1 MFGRPRPVV
10 FDPYRHQRRRR
21 RLPAW
26 LWTLLVGLV
35 AGAAGTIV
43 AQQRWLPE
51 RLSAA
56 DSARLRISLQ
66 QAQADRD
73 RLQGELQAAAGQR
86 DAARTQQQTL
96 QREHDTLAVR
106 AAGWDEDL
114 AFLVD
119 ALPPDPREGAVAVRA
134 VRAGVRGG
142 VLHYALALSH
152 DGRPIDGVLTLAA
165 EGRSADG
172 RVLRV
177 DLPALQRRIT
187 ARHVERG
194 EAVLPPGFVP
204 AQLTVRIAE
213 REGGRRLGM
222 RVVLVRGA

>member
-1 MFGRPRPVV
+1 MFGRSRPVV
-10 FDPYRHQRRRR
+10 FDPYRRQRRRR

-26 LWTLLVGLV
+26 LWTLLLGLV
-35 AGAAGTIV
+35 AGAVGTVV

-56 DSARLRISLQ
+56 DSAQLRSALLE
-66 QAQADRD
+66 ARAGRD
-73 RLQGELQAAAGQR
+73 RLQRELQAAGGER
-86 DAARTQQQTL
+86 DAARTELQTL
-96 QREHDTLAVR
+96 QRSHDTLAARV
-106 AAGWDEDL
+106 ADWDEDL

-119 ALPPDPREGAVAVRA
+119 ALPPDPREGTVEVRA
-134 VRAGVRGG
+134 VRAVVRGG

-172 RVLRV
+172 RAQRLELPPV
-177 DLPALQRRIT
+177 DLRIA

-194 EAVLPPGFVP
+194 EARLPPGFVP
-204 AQLTVRIAE
+204 AQLTARIAE
-213 REGGRRLGM
+213 RPGGRRLGM
-222 RVVLVRGA
+222 RVVLVRGS